1 MNVLAKILKYKVISI
16 IRDMEQDNLIPVM
29 NALYNGGIR
38 VVEIT
43 MSSPKVLSSIEMIS
57 EYFGDKMVIGA
68 GTVLDPESARV
79 ALLAGA
85 KFILSPT
92 VDLETIKITKKYGA
106 VSIPGAFTPTEI
118 LQAYQHG
125 ADIVKVFPA
134 SSGAKYIKDIGGPLP
149 QIPLLPTGGVSLEN
163 LSDFFKAG
171 AVGAGIGSCLVNTK
185 IPINE
190 KYLKDLE
197 ENSKLYVAIASQ
209 FDNNK

>member
-1 MNVLAKILKYKVISI
+1 MNVLSKILKYKVISI
-16 IRDMEQDNLIPVM
+16 IRDVEQDNLIPIM

-43 MSSPKVLSSIEMIS
+43 MSSPKVLSSIEMVS
-57 EYFGDKMVIGA
+57 DYFGDKMLIGA
-68 GTVLDPESARV
+68 GTVLDSESARA

-125 ADIVKVFPA
+125 ADIVKVFPT
-134 SSGAKYIKDIGGPLP
+134 SLGAKYIKDIRGPLP

-163 LSDFFKAG
+163 LSEFFKAG
-171 AVGAGIGSCLVNTK
+171 AVGAGIGSSLVDTK
-185 IPINE
+185 IPVDK
-190 KYLKDLE
+190 KYLKNLE
-197 ENSKLYVAIASQ
+197 ENSKLFVAIASQ
-209 FDNNK
+209 FDNSK